1 MSNMTYITGTTSDK
15 PLAWLRSE
23 VKTPPFSR
31 AARVEAGKLLRRL
44 QQGER
49 LTLPQSRPMPSV
61 GPRCHELR
69 IQDENRAWRI
79 IYRLDG
85 DAIVIVDVFAK
96 TSGATPKRVIE
107 NCKRRL
113 RAYDATTEER

>member
-1 MSNMTYITGTTSDK
+1 MSNTTYNTVTPSEK
-15 PLAWLRSE
+15 PLAWLRGE

-44 QQGER
+44 QQGESVV
-49 LTLPQSRPMPSV
+49 LPQSRPMSSV

-79 IYRLDG
+79 IDRLDS

-96 TSGATPKRVIE
+96 TTRATPKRVIE
-107 NCKRRL
+107 DCQRRL
-113 RAYDATTEER
+113 RAYDAVAKEG